1 MRWCG
6 LFEFPRNPYVEILM
20 PNVMSLGGG
29 ALDGIG
35 YEGGASCVLKKE
47 ALPSSLVSFAR

>member
-20 PNVMSLGGG
+20 PNVMPLGGG